1 MGAGRLTPTP
11 RRPQKTLRE
20 GARERWWAG
29 QRSLSVSFTEILGP
43 FASEEEEEEEEE
55 EGMEEEEPC
64 LGGDA
69 FRLLLTL
76 TFLIKLSLCALSLAL
91 CFIGKQGMNVGR

>member
-1 MGAGRLTPTP
+1 
-11 RRPQKTLRE
+11 
-20 GARERWWAG
+20 
-29 QRSLSVSFTEILGP
+29 
-43 FASEEEEEEEEE
+43 
-55 EGMEEEEPC
+55 MEEEEPC